1 MNISNISI
9 LNITLG
15 IHYIIRSSIRFNI
28 MMEHIFH
35 PFEAYLTISN
45 IHLGFNANICFP
57 DKQMTKNEKPQNV
70 TKKTQIYNKRDKNL
84 VNWLLHRRTKS
95 LFWCLR
101 NSLQA
106 WNNLYER
113 YKTFSP
119 SLHVYNDNHHN
130 DNGKFHLHQ
139 TKIMIF
145 IIVITS

>member
-35 PFEAYLTISN
+35 PFEAYLTISISVLTQIYVSQTN
-45 IHLGFNANICFP
+45 
-57 DKQMTKNEKPQNV
+57 KWQKMKNCKMWQ
-70 TKKTQIYNKRDKNL
+70 KKTQIYNKRDKHL

-130 DNGKFHLHQ
+130 DNGNFHLHR

-145 IIVITS
+145 IIMITS